1 MELQQ
6 FYSRVLDIDKFT
18 IGLTKDNIVENMK
31 ISKASK
37 YLLTNLKISTKIEE
51 EIQKWKDHDR

>member
-6 FYSRVLDIDKFT
+6 IYSRVLDIDKFT

-31 ISKASK
+31 ISKPSK
-37 YLLTNLKISTKIEE
+37 YMLSNLKISTKIEE
-51 EIQKWKDHDR
+51 EIQKWKDQDR

>member
-6 FYSRVLDIDKFT
+6 IYSRVLDIDKFT
-18 IGLTKDNIVENMK
+18 TGLTKDNIVENMK